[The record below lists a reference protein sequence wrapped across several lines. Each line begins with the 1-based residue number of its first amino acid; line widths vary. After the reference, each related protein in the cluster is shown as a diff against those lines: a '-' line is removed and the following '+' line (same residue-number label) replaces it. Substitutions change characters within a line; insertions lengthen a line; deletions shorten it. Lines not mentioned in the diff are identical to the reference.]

1 MKVMTIK
8 IKLSI
13 KEYIDEIKP
22 NLKDTINNLKKNHTR
37 KIQLA
42 ITVNCISSKYVDEE
56 RVIHSESNNTEIM
69 IRRQINLLK
78 NFLNHFLLD
87 IISRWEHQ

>member
-8 IKLSI
+8 MKLSI

-22 NLKDTINNLKKNHTR
+22 YLKDTINNLKKIHTR

-42 ITVNCISSKYVDEE
+42 ITVKCISSKYVDEE
-56 RVIHSESNNTEIM
+56 RVIHSDSDNTEIM

-87 IISRWEHQ
+87 ITSP